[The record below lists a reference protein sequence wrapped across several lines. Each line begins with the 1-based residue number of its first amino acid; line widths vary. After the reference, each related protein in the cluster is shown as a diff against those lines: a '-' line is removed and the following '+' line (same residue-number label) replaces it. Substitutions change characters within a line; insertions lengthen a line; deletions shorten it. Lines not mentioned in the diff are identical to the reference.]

1 MRSLLKKRANPS
13 DRSSTAAHLG
23 RVWSHLNGR
32 RKAQLGLLALLMV
45 LAAIAEVISVG
56 AVLPFLGVIT
66 APENIFRHEL
76 ARPLIDLTRAR
87 GPSDLLLPVT
97 LLFVG
102 AAVLAGL
109 VRIALIS
116 VQTRVA
122 AGIGADFSVQVFERT
137 LYQPYSVHVSRNS
150 SEILA
155 GSQKAKDLVATL
167 ISPMLQMAG
176 SSMILVA
183 LMAALLTIHP
193 VVALSALLSFSLV
206 YLVVAVVS
214 RRKVAR
220 NSKTIAFQL
229 GKVTKAVQEGLGGIR
244 DVLIDGTQRVYT
256 SLYRTAF
263 LPYQAA
269 GASNQILG
277 SAPRFGI
284 EALGMVLIA
293 FLAYALAVAPDHAA
307 GVQGRGGALDAI
319 PVLGA
324 MALGA
329 QRLLPVLQ
337 QIYLAYVTI
346 RGAQAS
352 ARDALDLLDQPMPCF
367 SATDTAP
374 VLFEDRI
381 SLRDVSFR
389 YSDQGPWVIRNLS
402 IDIAKGS
409 RTGFIGVTGS
419 GKSTLIDI
427 VMGLLSPSSG
437 RLLIDDRPITERE
450 TRSWQAHL
458 SHVPQTIYL
467 ADTSIAENIAFGVPH
482 DEIDRQR
489 VREAAERAQI
499 AKTIEGWSDGYDTA
513 VGERG
518 VRLSGGQRQRIGIA
532 RALYKRANVIV
543 LDEATSALDNDTEA
557 AVMQTIEML
566 GREITVLIIAHR
578 LTTLRNCDRVIE
590 LAEGSIKSIQ
600 NYDQMIRRA
609 N

>member
-1 MRSLLKKRANPS
+1 
-13 DRSSTAAHLG
+13 
-23 RVWSHLNGR
+23 
-32 RKAQLGLLALLMV
+32 MV
-45 LAAIAEVISVG
+45 LAAFAEVISVG
-56 AVLPFLGVIT
+56 AVLPFLGVLT
-66 APENIFRHEL
+66 APEKIYSHEL
-76 ARPLIDLTRAR
+76 ASPLIGLTRAR
-87 GPSDLLLPVT
+87 EPTDLLLPVT

-102 AAVLAGL
+102 AALLAGL
-109 VRIALIS
+109 VRIVLLS

-155 GSQKAKDLVATL
+155 GSQKAKDLVATM

-176 SSMILVA
+176 SSLILVA
-183 LMAALLTIHP
+183 LMAALLAIHP
-193 VVALSALLSFSLV
+193 LVALSALVSFSLI
-206 YLVVAVVS
+206 YFVVAIVS

-220 NSKTIAFQL
+220 NSKTMAFQL

-256 SLYRTAF
+256 NLYRAAF

-293 FLAYALAVAPDHAA
+293 GLAYALAADPSQLSAVAAPDYAA
-307 GVQGRGGALDAI
+307 GDQGRGGSLDAI

-337 QIYLAYVTI
+337 QIYLAYVTLK
-346 RGAQAS
+346 GAQAS
-352 ARDALDLLDQPMPCF
+352 ASDALDLLDQPMPCY
-367 SATDTAP
+367 STVKDSAP

-381 SLRDVSFR
+381 SLRDVFFR
-389 YSDQGPWVIRNLS
+389 YSEQAPWVIKNLS
-402 IDIAKGS
+402 IEISKGS
-409 RTGFIGVTGS
+409 RTGFIGATGS
-419 GKSTLIDI
+419 GKSTLLDI
-427 VMGLLSPSSG
+427 VMGLLSPTSG
-437 RLLIDDRPITERE
+437 QLLIDNMPITKKD

-467 ADTSIAENIAFGVPH
+467 ADTSIAENIAFGVPQ
-482 DEIDRQR
+482 DKIDRQR
-489 VREAAERAQI
+489 VRDAAEKAQI
-499 AKTIEGWSDGYDTA
+499 AQTIESWSDGYDTL

-532 RALYKRANVIV
+532 RALYKQANVII

-578 LTTLRNCDRVIE
+578 LTTLRNCDRIIE
-590 LAEGSIKSIQ
+590 LTEGSIKSIE
-600 NYDQMIRRA
+600 NYEQMIRRIS
-609 N
+609 